1 MKIATESF
9 ILRRVKWK
17 SQARISICEPRI
29 ENRER
34 ETDFAG
40 YRWQLTDADGYFI
53 IFNNPKI

>member
-1 MKIATESF
+1 MKIATEIF
-9 ILRRVKWK
+9 ILWRAKWK

>member
-9 ILRRVKWK
+9 ILWRAKWK

-40 YRWQLTDADGYFI
+40 YRW
-53 IFNNPKI
+53 

>member
-9 ILRRVKWK
+9 ILWRAKWK

-29 ENRER
+29 GNRER

>member
-9 ILRRVKWK
+9 ILWRAKWK

-29 ENRER
+29 KNRER
-34 ETDFAG
+34 EMDFAG

>member
-9 ILRRVKWK
+9 ILRQAKWK

-34 ETDFAG
+34 EIDFVG

>member
-9 ILRRVKWK
+9 ILRRAKWK

-29 ENRER
+29 ENREC

>member
-9 ILRRVKWK
+9 ILWRAKWK

-53 IFNNPKI
+53 ILNNPKI